1 MHRDY
6 TLPWLQRSLVG
17 ELHMGTVTGPFKTTH
32 TWYYPDGTAKSLVVQ
47 EKYKQGHPFEDKPLP
62 YGLRVVRTSAQYNS
76 DVEKQLGCYS
86 YIEPNDTSWVRYR
99 AQNMCYERFVN
110 KIHETAELG
119 LFAAERREAADLILQ
134 RVLTLRK
141 GWLALRLGRF
151 KEFLRLMRVQT
162 PLKKH
167 RGMVRN
173 RSKQASAL
181 WLEYWFGWSPMLSDI
196 YTAVELIDSPYPDY
210 KVFATARAR
219 DPGAPERVNPWGG
232 TYNELREHEFSF
244 RMQADVSISNPMLYR
259 ASQFGIVNPATI
271 LWELVP
277 FSFLV
282 DWFIPV
288 GNYLSSYSDFVG
300 LEPRNAF
307 TTERVTSKNYCDALV
322 ANNPRRTTRFIGESF
337 RLTRTLGI
345 PRPVVVP
352 SEFKGL
358 SVTRGATAISLL
370 IALFVK

>member
-1 MHRDY
+1 
-6 TLPWLQRSLVG
+6 
-17 ELHMGTVTGPFKTTH
+17 MGTVTGPYSTTL
-32 TWYYPDGTAKSLVVQ
+32 TWYYPDGTPKSFVSQ
-47 EKYKQGHPFEDKPLP
+47 DKYKQGHPFEDKPLP
-62 YGLRVVRTSAQYNS
+62 YKLSVVRTQAIYNS
-76 DVEKQLGCYS
+76 DVVAQLGCYS
-86 YIEPNDTSWVRYR
+86 YIEPSLTSWVRLR
-99 AQNMCYERFVN
+99 AQNKCYERFVS

-119 LFAAERREAADLILQ
+119 LLTAERVEAADLIYQ
-134 RVLTLRK
+134 RVTQLRK

-151 KEFLRLMRVQT
+151 KEFLHQIRVQT

-181 WLEYWFGWSPMLSDI
+181 WLEYWFGWSPLVSDV
-196 YTAVELIDSPYPDY
+196 YTAIRLIDSPYPSL
-210 KVFATARAR
+210 KVFASARAK
-219 DPGAPERVNPWGG
+219 DPGEPERVNPWGG

-244 RMQADVSISNPMLYR
+244 RMQAEVAVSNPMLYR

-271 LWELVP
+271 AWELVP

-288 GNYLSSYSDFVG
+288 GNYLRSYSDFAG
-300 LEPRNAF
+300 LTLTNAF
-307 TTERVTSKNYCDALV
+307 TTERVTSKNYSSALV
-322 ANNPRRTTRFIGESF
+322 GSNNRTTRFTGESF
-337 RLTRTLGI
+337 TLTRTIGI

-358 SVTRGATAISLL
+358 SVTRGATAVSLL